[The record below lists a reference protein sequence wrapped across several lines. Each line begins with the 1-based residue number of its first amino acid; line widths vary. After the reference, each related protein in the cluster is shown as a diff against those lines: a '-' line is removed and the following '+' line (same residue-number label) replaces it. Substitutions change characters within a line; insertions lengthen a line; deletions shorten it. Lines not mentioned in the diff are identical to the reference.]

1 MWKRCR
7 ARFRKWAAALAS
19 VSHCSG
25 MSCRN
30 CKLCDR
36 QSGTRSRRM
45 QACNSTLKIPVI
57 FLFALV
63 GLNYWPVFFGKV
75 PLPTDIIIQ
84 FPPFQDYQ
92 NEATMNHQH
101 AELGDTV
108 TQFYIWRKFQGE
120 AIRHGVL
127 PLWNPH
133 LLAGT
138 PFQANT
144 LSALFYPFNLLFVLL
159 PMPVAWSLSVMLKI
173 FLSGLFTVLFLHAIG
188 ASTSGSIAGGL
199 AFAFGGFMTGW
210 SGWPQTET
218 ALWLPFMCYC
228 TLRVCQKPSVRNAVL
243 TAVAFAMPLLAGH
256 PGLAAH
262 VVLAAASYGIWVV
275 AWTRSPDCRRQLP
288 CLLAGGLLALGLA
301 AVQ

>member
-45 QACNSTLKIPVI
+45 QAWNSTLKIPVI

-127 PLWNPH
+127 PLWSPH

-159 PMPVAWSLSVMLKI
+159 PMPY
-173 FLSGLFTVLFLHAIG
+173 
-188 ASTSGSIAGGL
+188 AG
-199 AFAFGGFMTGW
+199 
-210 SGWPQTET
+210 
-218 ALWLPFMCYC
+218 
-228 TLRVCQKPSVRNAVL
+228 
-243 TAVAFAMPLLAGH
+243 
-256 PGLAAH
+256 
-262 VVLAAASYGIWVV
+262 
-275 AWTRSPDCRRQLP
+275 
-288 CLLAGGLLALGLA
+288 ALGLLG
-301 AVQ
+301 AVFAPFHQNKRDFIFFMLVLAGSFCVVYGVQPLAGLSERMPVFQGLKKDEAIVLV